1 MKRFEHMM
9 LFELRRIGWL
19 LALNAATKRIPAEMN
34 IDTLADE
41 YYEMAEGTASAEAD
55 DDHVAKAP

>member
-19 LALNAATKRIPAEMN
+19 LALNAAIKRIPDAMN

-41 YYEMAEGTASAEAD
+41 YCEMAEGTAAAEAD
-55 DDHVAKAP
+55 DDHVTEAP